1 VYEFDL
7 KRRQRLPGLFGSHG
21 AVPASGFSADGRYL
35 ISGRQ
40 DGSFDIYDTTA
51 DEQSLTP
58 LELKAPGV
66 FYAPV
71 VAAAFS
77 PVPGSYQFL
86 IARGKS
92 LELYELDTTSNDAR
106 LLQVLATPEDGPTL
120 LATAGFSHDGRW
132 IAAAG
137 EDHVVRLF
145 DTQSRDKAQS
155 VIAIDA
161 NAFAEGVKPMQHSGR
176 VTSVAVADVEAPNG
190 SLVIASGSEDQT
202 AIVWVV
208 DPASRRVVSAVP
220 LKGHTRAVTS
230 VAFAPGQFDRLLTG
244 SNDRT
249 ARLWDWDGGGI
260 DDWKNAGELANLD
273 PPAGETLILS
283 GVHTEGVTVVGFS
296 PDGRT
301 ILTAAQDGRAVLWPS
316 QPAPTVEPSDA
327 APTNEEGAPP
337 KAEEQQD

>member
-1 VYEFDL
+1 
-7 KRRQRLPGLFGSHG
+7 
-21 AVPASGFSADGRYL
+21 
-35 ISGRQ
+35 
-40 DGSFDIYDTTA
+40 
-51 DEQSLTP
+51 
-58 LELKAPGV
+58 
-66 FYAPV
+66 

-92 LELYELDTTSNDAR
+92 LELYELDPKSNDVR
-106 LLQVLATPEDGPTL
+106 LLQMLAPPDEGPTL

-132 IAAAG
+132 IVAAG

-145 DTQSRDKAQS
+145 DTQARDKAQS

-161 NAFAEGVKPMQHSGR
+161 KAFAEGVTPVQHSSR
-176 VTSVAVADVEAPNG
+176 VTSVAVADLEAPNG

-208 DPASRRVVSAVP
+208 DPDSRRVVSAVP

-230 VAFAPGQFDRLLTG
+230 VAFAPGQIDRVLTG

-316 QPAPTVEPSDA
+316 QSAPTIKPSDA
-327 APTNEEGAPP
+327 APRDKEASPP
-337 KAEEQQD
+337 KSDDRPE